1 MHGPDLATR
10 FHKLTTQQDFVRF
23 PQDQDL
29 VNPISALSEAPG
41 SRRYAW
47 V

>member
-10 FHKLTTQQDFVRF
+10 FHILTTQLDFVRF
-23 PQDQDL
+23 PEDHDP
-29 VNPISALSEAPG
+29 VNTISALSEAPG
-41 SRRYAW
+41 SRRHGW

>member
-10 FHKLTTQQDFVRF
+10 FQNLTTQYGFARI
-23 PQDQDL
+23 PQDSDL
-29 VNPISALSEAPG
+29 VKMISALSEAPG
-41 SRRYAW
+41 SRRYGW